1 MNENASPS
9 QTSGPLF
16 GFSLLYDGSDGAA
29 ERDAVG
35 LEGMVLDGDGERLP
49 YEALIELW
57 QGDQFVRVRTDAEGR
72 YVAYVVKPDC
82 HPQAPHLNVTVFAR
96 GLLKQVQTR
105 MYFPDEEDAN
115 ARDPVM
121 ELVPAERRATLVA
134 RPNGAGLRFDVHLQG
149 PDETVFFAL

>member
-1 MNENASPS
+1 VTQNLSPS

-29 ERDAVG
+29 VRDAVCVEG
-35 LEGMVLDGDGERLP
+35 LVLDGDGEALP

-57 QGDQFVRVRTDAEGR
+57 EGEQFVRVRTDAEGR
-72 YVAYVVKPDC
+72 FVAYVVKPDC
-82 HPQAPHLNVTVFAR
+82 APQAPHLNVTVFAR

-105 MYFPDEEDAN
+105 MYFPDEEEAN
-115 ARDPVM
+115 ARDEVM

-134 RPNGAGLRFDVHLQG
+134 RPNGTGLRFDVHLQG

>member
-1 MNENASPS
+1 VSEHASPS

-29 ERDAVG
+29 ERDAVRV
-35 LEGMVLDGDGERLP
+35 EGMVLDGDEEP
-49 YEALIELW
+49 MPHEALIELW
-57 QGDQFVRVRTDAEGR
+57 QGEQFVRVRTDAEGR
-72 YVAYVVKPDC
+72 FVAYVVKPDC
-82 HPQAPHLNVTVFAR
+82 APQAPHLNVTVFAR

-115 ARDPVM
+115 GRDQVM

-134 RPNGAGLRFDVHLQG
+134 RPNGTGLRFDVRLQG